1 MRASLA
7 TSEGEDL
14 AHSLGSSDIHP
25 PKDVCSFRVYSPN
38 VVEGEFCELRQYGVL
53 GSLAGRK
60 SYSVLAPVA
69 SKMLA
74 GPGAALNIGPTGAA
88 PTGLPGK
95 RSRSRPL
102 STNVVGELRRIN
114 VHAFSSAH
122 SNCRCHP
129 TGAIEPL

>member
-1 MRASLA
+1 MASAAMMPPQDLRCL
-7 TSEGEDL
+7 SDEGLFTEV
-14 AHSLGSSDIHP
+14 P
-25 PKDVCSFRVYSPN
+25 R
-38 VVEGEFCELRQYGVL
+38 RGVL

-74 GPGAALNIGPTGAA
+74 GPGVARSIGPTGAA

-102 STNVVGELRRIN
+102 STNVVGELRMIN
-114 VHAFSSAH
+114 VHAFPSAH

-129 TGAIEPL
+129 TGAIEPV